1 MRYRNLQDKKVKPVE
16 IEILLRD
23 HLTSGLVKSDAEI
36 KKFLASVRDAFSST
50 EGRSEKLYDS
60 LKKTEEL
67 INEYSAALSKAME
80 DQRKYYKDGDTE
92 AYEKESAKI
101 RVLADDLEMLR
112 SIKSKVFQAWDDESK
127 KLDENKKKLD
137 EVDESTQNLS
147 NSTKELSDSGE
158 KYSSTLVKMLGGQQ
172 AYNAILGA
180 LPPEV
185 RQVITGIEGM
195 TKASL
200 AFIATPLGMVL
211 AALATTLAL
220 LNTYWHGTVEG
231 EREFAEVSGYASGVL
246 KSLKDECID
255 MGKKLSDM
263 FKNPIKS
270 VKEYWKEVYTDF
282 KEGFSSIG
290 GSAKAFGK
298 ILSSA
303 MTGDIDGVKAAFD
316 EMVTKL
322 AEGSKK
328 LWKHSLMRK
337 TGPGTIIDIVAFKAP
352 EWHEKAQR
360 DAQISADQQ
369 KIEEERVDNLYRE
382 AKIGRE
388 LAKLRNEMYSGD
400 ANARIKAQAKA
411 QELVNEQY
419 GKQIEL
425 AERAR
430 DVAKRNYDNH
440 KSNLEDKRAYEEAR
454 AEVERLKTAKEQAML
469 PFNRRAASAANTL
482 AKQAAQDA
490 KETAKAEGNLAFM
503 DAKQQAQN
511 ERAARQLALQTQQA
525 YIDGMDEGHEKVMA
539 QLKLQREQE
548 LLAIE
553 QQKDNALM
561 AKIAQAK
568 QKFDADKSNQGKVFD
583 MSSVAFSEEELAQWD
598 ALIKA
603 VETKLDKLGRDAMQ
617 GEADAMRQYLENYG
631 TYQEQKLAIAEEYAD
646 KIKKAQTEGE
656 RLSLAMQRDEKLEKL
671 DREQAEV
678 QIDWK
683 GIFSDLKGHTKAYL
697 EGLRNQLEVLLSSG
711 TVTDIEQ
718 MATIQ
723 NKISDINNAITEQSH
738 SWGDVGSRMREHKRL
753 IQEATNAQERLNE
766 AKKQEGLKEA
776 EKNIIEGSIRL
787 LLPNGK
793 KDAPITKDLLK
804 DFDPASDEFKRMKSL
819 LESLTLSE
827 GKLEKAR
834 KKVKDATE
842 KAVQAQDAANISTA
856 DLVAGWFAD
865 MQEKFEKFGIKEI
878 PDLLNTLGFEDLSE
892 KASQGLSAFN
902 NAAGAAAD
910 FASGNFVGAALKG
923 MNAVN
928 DIAGMFG
935 IGGEADKNY
944 AKDMERLSASNEH
957 LIAAIDRLSDRMET
971 GGFLT
976 IEKSYEEQK
985 DYLSQV
991 EGNISEQ
998 LERSLHDWKKD
1009 NFWGHGH
1016 VDSAETVLNNNLD
1029 SEDWGKIIASLGYD
1043 PRRPN
1048 NETGL
1053 AYLTA
1058 NDWAK
1063 IRDGEGNGFLWDKIL
1078 ELSSKGFQDASK
1090 YIEEYVSIVDKADA
1104 LEENRITKLTGISFD
1119 GMRENF
1125 RSMLLDMEDDAKDTS
1140 EYISKVMA
1148 ESLLNDLLSENY
1160 DEELAAW
1167 RISLGEALKMEDKKA
1182 RADRLSDL
1190 QDEYQDM
1197 MNRAKADAGD
1207 IYKATGY
1214 DKASST
1220 TQSGRAG
1227 AFTAISQEQGT
1238 KLEGLFVSGQIHW
1251 SNIDE
1256 KMTDVSKQMGAAGE
1270 TLRKIEA
1277 NTSSSAASAAGILE
1291 EFKKMIRDGLKVK

>member
-1 MRYRNLQDKKVKPVE
+1 MKPVE
-16 IEILLRD
+16 IEILLKDR
-23 HLTSGLVKSDAEI
+23 LTSGLVKSDAEI
-36 KKFLASVRDAFSST
+36 KKFLASVRNAFSST

-60 LKKTEEL
+60 LKKTERL

-80 DQRKYYKDGDTE
+80 DRRKYYKDGDTE

-101 RVLADDLEMLR
+101 RVLTDDLEELR
-112 SIKSKVFQAWDDESK
+112 SIKSKVFQEWDDES
-127 KLDENKKKLD
+127 KKLD

-147 NSTKELSDSGE
+147 NSTKELADSGE

-172 AYNAILGA
+172 SYNAILSA

-211 AALATTLAL
+211 AALAATIAL
-220 LNTYWHGTVEG
+220 LNTYWHGTIEG
-231 EREFAEVSGYASGVL
+231 EREFAEISGYTEGVV

-255 MGKKLSDM
+255 LGKKLSDM
-263 FKNPIKS
+263 FKNPLKS
-270 VKEYWKEVYTDF
+270 VKEYWKTVYTDF

-290 GSAKAFGK
+290 GSAKAFAK

-303 MTGDIDGVKAAFD
+303 MQGDIDGVKAAFD
-316 EMVTKL
+316 EMAKGLEKGFTKIVKRGTSIGQVANML
-322 AEGSKK
+322 AEGERMVKQ
-328 LWKHSLMRK
+328 WDR
-337 TGPGTIIDIVAFKAP
+337 
-352 EWHEKAQR
+352 KAQR
-360 DAQISADQQ
+360 DAQIAADQRS
-369 KIEEERVDNLYRE
+369 IEEGKIDRLYRE
-382 AKIGRE
+382 AEIERE

-400 ANARIKAQAKA
+400 ANTKIKAQAKA

-425 AERAR
+425 AERAEEIAR
-430 DVAKRNYDNH
+430 RNYNNH
-440 KSNLEDKRAYEEAR
+440 QSNLEDKRAYEQAR
-454 AEVERLKTAKEQAML
+454 AEVERLKGAKESAML
-469 PFNRRAASAANTL
+469 PFNRRAASAATTL
-482 AKQAAQDA
+482 AKQVAKDA
-490 KETAKAEGNLAFM
+490 KEQAKTQGNLVYM

-561 AKIAQAK
+561 AKISQAK
-568 QKFDADKSNQGKVFD
+568 QKFDAEKSNQGKVFD
-583 MSSVAFSEEELAQWD
+583 MSSVVFSEEELAQWD
-598 ALIKA
+598 ALAKA
-603 VETKLDKLGRDAMQ
+603 VKTKLDKLEQDAMQ
-617 GEADAMRQYLENYG
+617 SEVDALRQYLGNYG
-631 TYQEQKLAIAEEYAD
+631 TYQEQKLAIAEEYAE

-671 DREQAEV
+671 EREQAEV

-766 AKKQEGLKEA
+766 AKRQEGLKEA

-991 EGNISEQ
+991 EENISEQ
-998 LERSLHDWKKD
+998 LARSLHDWKKA
-1009 NFWGHGH
+1009 NFWGKGH
-1016 VDSAETVLNNNLD
+1016 VDSAETVLNNNLT
-1029 SEDWGKIIASLGYD
+1029 SEDWGKIIASIGYD
-1043 PRRPN
+1043 PRRP

-1078 ELSSKGFQDASK
+1078 EFSSKGFQDASK
-1090 YIEEYVSIVDKADA
+1090 YIEEYVSLVDKENA
-1104 LEENRITKLTGISFD
+1104 LEENRITNLTGISFD

-1125 RSMLLDMEDDAKDTS
+1125 RSTLLDMEDDAKDTS

-1148 ESLLNDLLSENY
+1148 ESLLNDMLSENY

-1167 RISLGEALKMEDKKA
+1167 RVSLGEALKMENKKA
-1182 RADRLSDL
+1182 RAERLSELKD
-1190 QDEYQDM
+1190 DYQDL
-1197 MNRAKADAGD
+1197 MNRAKADADD

-1214 DKASST
+1214 DTTSST
-1220 TQSGRAG
+1220 TQSGKAG
-1227 AFTAISQEQGT
+1227 AFTTMSQEQGT
-1238 KLEGLFVSGQIHW
+1238 KLEGLFVSGQMHW
-1251 SNIDE
+1251 SSMDD
-1256 KMTDVSKQMGAAGE
+1256 KMTDVSEQMGAAGE

-1291 EFKKMIRDGLKVK
+1291 ELKKMIRDGLKVK

>member
-1 MRYRNLQDKKVKPVE
+1 MKPVE
-16 IEILLRD
+16 IEILLKDR
-23 HLTSGLVKSDAEI
+23 LTSGLLKSDAEI

-80 DQRKYYKDGDTE
+80 DRRKYYKDGDTE
-92 AYEKESAKI
+92 AYEKESAKL
-101 RVLADDLEMLR
+101 RVLADDLEVLR

-172 AYNAILGA
+172 SYNAILSA

-211 AALATTLAL
+211 AALAATIAL
-220 LNTYWHGTVEG
+220 LNTYWHGTIEG
-231 EREFAEVSGYASGVL
+231 EREFAEISGYTEGVV

-263 FKNPIKS
+263 FKTPLKS
-270 VKEYWKEVYTDF
+270 VKEYWKTVYTDF
-282 KEGFSSIG
+282 KEGFSSLG
-290 GSAKAFGK
+290 GSAKAFAK

-303 MTGDIDGVKAAFD
+303 MKGDIDGVKDAFD
-316 EMVTKL
+316 EMAKGLEKGFTKIVKRGTSIGQVANML
-322 AEGSKK
+322 AEGEKMVK
-328 LWKHSLMRK
+328 QWDK
-337 TGPGTIIDIVAFKAP
+337 
-352 EWHEKAQR
+352 KAQR
-360 DAQISADQQ
+360 DAQIAADQRS
-369 KIEEERVDNLYRE
+369 IEEEKIDRLYRE
-382 AKIGRE
+382 AEIERE

-400 ANARIKAQAKA
+400 ANAKIKAQAKA

-425 AERAR
+425 AERAEE
-430 DVAKRNYDNH
+430 VARRNYNNH
-440 KSNLEDKRAYEEAR
+440 KSNLEDKRAYEQAR

-656 RLSLAMQRDEKLEKL
+656 RLSLAMQRDSKLEKL

-683 GIFSDLKGHTKAYL
+683 GIFSDLKGHTKDYL
-697 EGLRNQLEVLLSSG
+697 EGLRDQLEELLSSG

-723 NKISDINNAITEQSH
+723 NKITDINNAITEQGH
-738 SWGDVGSRMREHKRL
+738 SWSDVGSRMREHKRL

-766 AKKQEGLKEA
+766 AKRQEGLKEA

-787 LLPNGK
+787 LLPNEK
-793 KDAPITKDLLK
+793 KNAPITKDLLK
-804 DFDPASDEFKRMKSL
+804 DFDPAGDEFKRMKSL

-842 KAVQAQDAANISTA
+842 KAAQAQDAANISTA
-856 DLVAGWFAD
+856 DLVTGWFSD
-865 MQEKFEKFGIKEI
+865 MQEKFKKFGINEI
-878 PDLLNTLGFEDLSE
+878 PDLLNTLGFEDFGE

-910 FASGNFVGAALKG
+910 FASGNYVGAALKG
-923 MNAVN
+923 INAVN

-976 IEKSYEEQK
+976 IENSYEEQK

-991 EGNISEQ
+991 EENISEQ
-998 LERSLHDWKKD
+998 LERSLHDWKKA
-1009 NFWGHGH
+1009 NFWGKGH
-1016 VDSAETVLNNNLD
+1016 VDSAETVLNENLT

-1043 PRRPN
+1043 PRRP

-1078 ELSSKGFQDASK
+1078 EFSSKGFQDASK
-1090 YIEEYVSIVDKADA
+1090 YIEEYVSLVDKENA
-1104 LEENRITKLTGISFD
+1104 LEENRITNLTGISFD

-1125 RSMLLDMEDDAKDTS
+1125 RSTLLDMEDDAKDTS

-1148 ESLLNDLLSENY
+1148 ESLLNDMLSENY

-1167 RISLGEALKMEDKKA
+1167 RVSLGEALKMEDKKA
-1182 RADRLSDL
+1182 RAERLSELKD
-1190 QDEYQDM
+1190 DYQDL
-1197 MNRAKADAGD
+1197 MNRAKADADD

-1214 DKASST
+1214 DTTSST
-1220 TQSGRAG
+1220 TQSGKAG
-1227 AFTAISQEQGT
+1227 AFTTMSQEQGT
-1238 KLEGLFVSGQIHW
+1238 KLEGLFVSGQMHW
-1251 SNIDE
+1251 SSMDD
-1256 KMTDVSKQMGAAGE
+1256 KMTDVSEQMGAAGE

-1291 EFKKMIRDGLKVK
+1291 ELKKMIRDGLKVK

>member
-50 EGRSEKLYDS
+50 EGRSGKLYAS

-80 DQRKYYKDGDTE
+80 DRRKYHKNGDTE
-92 AYEKESAKI
+92 AYEKESEKI
-101 RVLADDLEMLR
+101 KMLADDLKVLR
-112 SIKSKVFQAWDDESK
+112 SVKSKVFQEW
-127 KLDENKKKLD
+127 DENKKKLD
-137 EVDESTQNLS
+137 EVGESTQNLS
-147 NSTKELSDSGE
+147 NSTKDLSDSTKEASVSGE

-180 LPPEV
+180 LPPEA

-303 MTGDIDGVKAAFD
+303 MAGDIDGVKAAFD

-548 LLAIE
+548 LLAID

-568 QKFDADKSNQGKVFD
+568 QQFDADKSNQGKVFD

-598 ALIKA
+598 ALIEA
-603 VETKLDKLGRDAMQ
+603 VETKLDKLERDAMQ
-617 GEADAMRQYLENYG
+617 GEVDAMRQYLENYG

-646 KIKKAQTEGE
+646 KIKKAQSEGE
-656 RLSLAMQRDEKLEKL
+656 RLSLTKEREGKLGAVEERELKERLDWENVFDDVARYGTQTLKHLRGVLEKEL
-671 DREQAEV
+671 GTVLGEDVAKLLKKKLVEV
-678 QIDWK
+678 EGTLNARKDYIGQLFPMVGERKANGEKVSWTDYLGMADAGNPFEWVQLVSENAQ
-683 GIFSDLKGHTKAYL
+683 GMADLVDTMGLGATEFGEGVHSFADGCASFSNVVGDLMNGNVFGAVSDTIK
-697 EGLRNQLEVLLSSG
+697 GLR
-711 TVTDIEQ
+711 
-718 MATIQ
+718 
-723 NKISDINNAITEQSH
+723 
-738 SWGDVGSRMREHKRL
+738 SWGDVFGFGSGNEAKVAQAIERLTERNELLEQAIKDLTDEMKTARGAGAINASQRARKLQEETNENYKR
-753 IQEATNAQERLNE
+753 IAQEQASYSSAHHSFNYYWGGYNQEQINRLSQQIGRQWNGDLWNLTPEEMKMLRTNVDMWQRIEDTGKGGYGGRVAEKLNDYIDQAGKLQEITDALYETLTTTTKDNVFDDFLNSLYDLADGSEDVMENIADNWQKMVNRMAVNNLVGAKFQKDLESWYENLAKLNE
-766 AKKQEGLKEA
+766 ARTNGEITDEEYRKRLDALKAEYEGYVNDAKRD
-776 EKNIIEGSIRL
+776 IE
-787 LLPNGK
+787 
-793 KDAPITKDLLK
+793 
-804 DFDPASDEFKRMKSL
+804 
-819 LESLTLSE
+819 TLRSE
-827 GKLEKAR
+827 G
-834 KKVKDATE
+834 
-842 KAVQAQDAANISTA
+842 
-856 DLVAGWFAD
+856 
-865 MQEKFEKFGIKEI
+865 
-878 PDLLNTLGFEDLSE
+878 
-892 KASQGLSAFN
+892 
-902 NAAGAAAD
+902 
-910 FASGNFVGAALKG
+910 
-923 MNAVN
+923 
-928 DIAGMFG
+928 
-935 IGGEADKNY
+935 
-944 AKDMERLSASNEH
+944 
-957 LIAAIDRLSDRMET
+957 
-971 GGFLT
+971 
-976 IEKSYEEQK
+976 
-985 DYLSQV
+985 
-991 EGNISEQ
+991 
-998 LERSLHDWKKD
+998 
-1009 NFWGHGH
+1009 
-1016 VDSAETVLNNNLD
+1016 
-1029 SEDWGKIIASLGYD
+1029 II
-1043 PRRPN
+1043 
-1048 NETGL
+1048 
-1053 AYLTA
+1053 
-1058 NDWAK
+1058 
-1063 IRDGEGNGFLWDKIL
+1063 
-1078 ELSSKGFQDASK
+1078 
-1090 YIEEYVSIVDKADA
+1090 
-1104 LEENRITKLTGISFD
+1104 
-1119 GMRENF
+1119 
-1125 RSMLLDMEDDAKDTS
+1125 
-1140 EYISKVMA
+1140 
-1148 ESLLNDLLSENY
+1148 
-1160 DEELAAW
+1160 
-1167 RISLGEALKMEDKKA
+1167 
-1182 RADRLSDL
+1182 
-1190 QDEYQDM
+1190 
-1197 MNRAKADAGD
+1197 
-1207 IYKATGY
+1207 KATKENSGV
-1214 DKASST
+1214 
-1220 TQSGRAG
+1220 TQSGKAG
-1227 AFTAISQEQGT
+1227 AFTTMSQDQGT
-1238 KLEGLFVSGQIHW
+1238 KLEGLFVSGQMHW
-1251 SNIDE
+1251 SSMDD
-1256 KMTDVSKQMGAAGE
+1256 KMTDVSEQIGEAGE
-1270 TLRKIEA
+1270 TLKKIEA
-1277 NTSSSAASAAGILE
+1277 NTSSSAKSAAGILE
-1291 EFKKMIRDGLKVK
+1291 ELKKMIRDGLKVK